1 LRSDTTARAL
11 FHHDLAVVR
20 ALGQPWAMDIA
31 TTTGLVAGFLT
42 TIAFVPQVAK
52 IWRARSARD
61 LSLHTFAT
69 FTAGV
74 ALWLAYGIL
83 RNEPPIIVWNAITL
97 ALAATI
103 LGMKLR
109 FG

>member
-1 LRSDTTARAL
+1 VTLADADAL
-11 FHHDLAVVR
+11 V
-20 ALGQPWAMDIA
+20 QPSAMDNLSTPI
-31 TTTGLVAGFLT
+31 GLVAGFLT
-42 TIAFVPQVAK
+42 TIAFVPQVLRV
-52 IWRARSARD
+52 WRARSARD
-61 LSLHTFAT
+61 LSLHAFAT

-83 RNEPPIIVWNAITL
+83 RNEAPIIVWNAITL
-97 ALAATI
+97 ALASTL

>member
-1 LRSDTTARAL
+1 VIAK
-11 FHHDLAVVR
+11 V
-20 ALGQPWAMDIA
+20 GQPSPMDLS
-31 TTTGLVAGFLT
+31 TSVGLVAGFLT
-42 TIAFVPQVAK
+42 TVAFVPQVAK

-61 LSLHTFAT
+61 ISLHTFAT

-74 ALWLAYGIL
+74 ALWLGYGIL
-83 RNEPPIIVWNAITL
+83 RDEAPIIVWNAITL

>member
-1 LRSDTTARAL
+1 MTLPRRLRSCSLPAMEL
-11 FHHDLAVVR
+11 PNI
-20 ALGQPWAMDIA
+20 LG
-31 TTTGLVAGFLT
+31 TLAGFLT
-42 TIAFVPQVAK
+42 TIAFVPQVLRV
-52 IWRARSARD
+52 WRSRSARD

-83 RNEPPIIVWNAITL
+83 RDEAPIIVWNAITL

>member
-1 LRSDTTARAL
+1 MDLPTTIG
-11 FHHDLAVVR
+11 LA
-20 ALGQPWAMDIA
+20 
-31 TTTGLVAGFLT
+31 AGFLT
-42 TIAFVPQVAK
+42 TIAFVPQVLHV
-52 IWRARSARD
+52 WRARSARD

-83 RNEPPIIVWNAITL
+83 KNEPPIIVWNAITL